1 LKFDLLSLRLFVI
14 VVEEGTI
21 SAAAAREHIAVAAVS
36 KRISELEALFE
47 AKLLNRTNKG
57 VSATPAGMS
66 LLYMARGMLND
77 ASNMVAQMKV
87 FSSGQQG
94 IVHVLVNISAITQFL
109 PALIKSFMD
118 LHPLVEVVLE
128 ERRSLDIAENIAD
141 IGVYT
146 RLPHSSNIEVY
157 PFRTDELVLVVP
169 DTHPLRDRE
178 TINFAETLDY
188 EYVLL
193 RSGTHL
199 NFQMLKAASDAGKS
213 LRSKMEVSNYDAM
226 WMMVQAGIG
235 IAILPRGSAE
245 NYRSA
250 HTHTLTLTEPWA
262 HRELSICVRSVPALS
277 PAARLFFDYLRSH

>member
-1 LKFDLLSLRLFVI
+1 
-14 VVEEGTI
+14 
-21 SAAAAREHIAVAAVS
+21 
-36 KRISELEALFE
+36 
-47 AKLLNRTNKG
+47 
-57 VSATPAGMS
+57 
-66 LLYMARGMLND
+66 
-77 ASNMVAQMKV
+77 
-87 FSSGQQG
+87 
-94 IVHVLVNISAITQFL
+94 
-109 PALIKSFMD
+109 LIKSFMD

-128 ERRSLDIAENIAD
+128 ERRSLDITKAIAENIAD

-178 TINFAETLDY
+178 AINFAETLDY